1 MPAAT
6 SSLPADGLLAAFLA
20 VLVATALAELAA
32 PAFVRL
38 AEPAHRLRTN
48 IGLGVTL
55 LLSQF
60 VATLGAAAL
69 VAALGAPGWGVLQ
82 GIGIVGTAAVVAT
95 VVLVSLASYL
105 LHVASHRWTW
115 LWRIHRVHHADTRLD
130 ITTNF
135 RHHPLEP
142 LIGLVWLTL
151 VALVFGLAPLGL
163 ALYGTLALLLGIVSH
178 ADLALPPW
186 LDRAIGWLV
195 VTPAFHHVHHSSD
208 QRRTDS
214 NYGDVL
220 SFWDRWFGTRQPH
233 LDYARLEAPIGLGPA
248 HDATAHDMLVQLRS
262 AFRD

>member
-1 MPAAT
+1 MPAN
-6 SSLPADGLLAAFLA
+6 GLLAAFLA

-38 AEPAHRLRTN
+38 ADPANRLRTN

-69 VAALGAPGWGVLQ
+69 VAALDAPGWGVLQ
-82 GIGIVGTAAVVAT
+82 RLEIVGTAAIAVT
-95 VVLVSLASYL
+95 VLVVSLASFL
-105 LHVASHRWTW
+105 LHVASHRWAW

-142 LIGLVWLTL
+142 VVGLVWISA

-163 ALYGTLALLLGIVSH
+163 ALYGAAALLLGIVSH
-178 ADLALPPW
+178 ADLALPRW

-214 NYGDVL
+214 NYGEVL
-220 SFWDRWFGTRQPH
+220 SFWDRLFGTRQPH
-233 LDYARLEAPIGLGPA
+233 LDYAGLDAPIGLGADYDARA
-248 HDATAHDMLVQLRS
+248 HHFWSQLTS
-262 AFRD
+262 PFRD